1 VPGGLSALT
10 GHRRAATP
18 ALFSNPSSSPLLS
31 SHDLIPTARL
41 HGEQMGLERT
51 SGHST
56 KETIPATSTQLY
68 NHPRLFPLY
77 IASTVLVIAQKKK
90 YYWIR
95 RVQQP

>member
-1 VPGGLSALT
+1 MT